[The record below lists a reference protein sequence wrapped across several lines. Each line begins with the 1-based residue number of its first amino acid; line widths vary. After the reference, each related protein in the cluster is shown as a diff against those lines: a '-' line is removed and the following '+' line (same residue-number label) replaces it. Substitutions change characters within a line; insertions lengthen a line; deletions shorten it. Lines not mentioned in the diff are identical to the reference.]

1 MSIPRKIHKKWDEL
15 KETFEEDPNFQVMS
29 AKSRG
34 SHSVQAAQ
42 RKITFNSQRQS
53 RDILSQAG
61 SRYGKSELSYMKENG
76 AEMDS
81 PKPINLL
88 YARAKSTSK
97 MGVQRSIDKMYD
109 NQMMFK
115 KQDVC

>member
-1 MSIPRKIHKKWDEL
+1 MKKNE
-15 KETFEEDPNFQVMS
+15 
-29 AKSRG
+29 
-34 SHSVQAAQ
+34 
-42 RKITFNSQRQS
+42 
-53 RDILSQAG
+53 
-61 SRYGKSELSYMKENG
+61 
-76 AEMDS
+76 AEMGS

-115 KQDVC
+115 KQDVCVQAEA